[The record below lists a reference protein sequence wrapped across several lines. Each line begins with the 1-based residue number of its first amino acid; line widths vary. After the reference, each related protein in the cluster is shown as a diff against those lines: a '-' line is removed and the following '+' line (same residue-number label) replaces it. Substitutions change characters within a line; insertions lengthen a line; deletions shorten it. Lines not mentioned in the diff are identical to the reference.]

1 MTPAL
6 TPSASVSESFHPG
19 FCVRFVSEAGTIRTQ
34 NPAADPT
41 GATR

>member
-1 MTPAL
+1 MTPMWS
-6 TPSASVSESFHPG
+6 PSVSVSESFHRG